1 MANGNDNNNGG
12 GGGNQQNT
20 GEMSSQAALA
30 REILERENETVE
42 KLRERNQQLS
52 AAVQT
57 MQTLDNI
64 AMSNQ
69 RRATRQNELV
79 EAKLEIENNILK
91 IMKKEY
97 EEAVKQGE
105 LTDQQIQQYETQLAA
120 QREITSEL
128 EAQRYITE
136 GMADAQGDIASAA
149 LKFAG
154 ITGKMNLTA
163 KFAGMVGQTGSLKQ
177 AFADLADEIGNT
189 ASKAM
194 LINATSQ
201 KISQGIMAIVAMMI
215 EQALAL
221 DTVLSQTTQ
230 NLNVNREYA
239 STIDDV
245 YQAQKLNG
253 LSAAQAGESFQ
264 SLHTQMSSFSQ
275 QSEGMRMSITQ
286 TGAQLSQLG
295 VSAGSF
301 ADGMDMSVQALRM
314 SADEARR
321 AQTDL
326 ARFAGDLGVAPE
338 TMAAG
343 FAQAGPHLAKFGSNA
358 VKSFKNVAKA
368 AKETGIEMNRIMDY
382 TAQFDTFEGAAE
394 RVGALNAALG
404 GDYLN
409 TMDLMEETDPAKR
422 IQMITDAISA
432 SGKSFEEMGYYE
444 KQMFAQAGGFSDV
457 EELSRAMSGSLD
469 DNATSTAENAMS
481 QEELARINRENL
493 SLQQKMAATLAEL
506 APGIMKIVSVFH
518 KLMIPVMKFVEY
530 GGAYVLPFLIALR
543 GYFFYLQMQQAAN
556 VRQLTAHQLAQ
567 IRQNTTQA
575 AGNAITLQSIA
586 TSIKKS
592 IVSGAETVAIYA
604 LIAADKAKALAGTI
618 SNTVQQK
625 GIAGTIAHIALKG
638 KDNAMTLAGAVA
650 SGAAATAMG
659 IWNLAKGAY
668 NIVTG
673 ISVATTLAFGK
684 ALIIATGG
692 IILIVPLVIG
702 LIAGLKA
709 MWEKG
714 GMAKGIV
721 IALGIAIAAMLG
733 PIGWAIAAIILLV
746 KNWDTVKAAL
756 WSTWEAVKWV
766 GEKLF
771 YVLTFPFQLAY
782 KYIMSVWDFFM
793 GSSPSPFAQSMVDG
807 IASVGKAILNFLTWP
822 YRKAWGIITGI
833 WDSIVGFFKTHWETI
848 KTIAITAIEIIG
860 RIWLGVLTGG
870 MSEVILFIYQ
880 NWEEVKA
887 FFGSIADWV
896 YQKFAAIAG
905 VGKIILKA
913 LKFPFNVLIKM
924 VNSMLA
930 GLEKVF
936 TLIIRVPKILPGPS
950 KYQIGPPS
958 LGRIPELAKGTDNF
972 EGGTA
977 LVGEQGP
984 ELVDMPKGT
993 AVSPA
998 GQTKKFGET
1007 LQNVAMTAAQI
1018 AGAIAKL
1025 TPVGGAVN
1033 MAAGAVAKGAGA
1045 VGKKEP
1051 TQINVVLE
1059 LDKRVLARHTE
1070 EIIIEKMNPAKG

>member
-1 MANGNDNNNGG
+1 MANGNDNSG
-12 GGGNQQNT
+12 GGGNKKNT
-20 GEMSSQAALA
+20 SEMADQKALA
-30 REILERENETVE
+30 QAILDREKETVDA
-42 KLRERNQQLS
+42 LRQKNEQLA

-57 MQTLDNI
+57 MSALDNV

-69 RRATRQNELV
+69 RRAERTNELV

-91 IMKKEY
+91 IMEL
-97 EEAVKQGE
+97 EFETAKQNKE
-105 LTDQQIQQYETQLAA
+105 LTDQQIQAYETQLAS
-120 QREITSEL
+120 QREITTEL
-128 EAQRYITE
+128 NAQLYLTE

-201 KISQGIMAIVAMMI
+201 KISQGIGAIVMMMI
-215 EQALAL
+215 EQAMAL
-221 DTVLSQTTQ
+221 DKVLSQTTQ
-230 NLNVNREYA
+230 TLNVNRAYA
-239 STIDDV
+239 SSIDEV

-253 LSAAQAGESFQ
+253 LTAEQASESFN

-275 QSEGMRMSITQ
+275 QSATMRTTITE

-295 VSAGSF
+295 VSSQSF
-301 ADGMDMSVQALRM
+301 ATGMDMSVQALRM

-326 ARFAGDLGVAPE
+326 ARFAGDLGMAPE

-343 FAQAGPHLAKFGSNA
+343 FAQAGPHLAKFGNNA

-444 KQMFAQAGGFSDV
+444 KQMFAQAGGFADV

-506 APGIMKIVSVFH
+506 APGIMKIVAVFH

-530 GGAYVLPFLIALR
+530 GGAYVLPLLIALR
-543 GYFFYLQMQQAAN
+543 AHFFFLQMQQAAN
-556 VRQLTAHQLAQ
+556 VRQITAHQLAQ
-567 IRQNTTQA
+567 IRKNSTDA
-575 AGNAITLQSIA
+575 AGNAITYTSIA
-586 TSIKKS
+586 ASIKKS
-592 IVSGAETVAIYA
+592 VVSGAETVALYA
-604 LIAADKAKALAGTI
+604 LEAADKAKALATAF

-625 GIAGTIAHIALKG
+625 GIAGTITMIALKA
-638 KDNAMTLAGAVA
+638 KDNAMTLAGAIA
-650 SGAAATAMG
+650 AGGAAAAMG

-673 ISVATTLAFGK
+673 ISVVTTLAFGK

-692 IILIVPLVIG
+692 IILLIPLIIG
-702 LIAGLKA
+702 IIAGLKA

-721 IALGIAIAAMLG
+721 IALGLAIAAMLG

-771 YVLTFPFQLAY
+771 YVLTFPFQMAY
-782 KYIMSVWDFFM
+782 KYIMSVWEFFM

-833 WDSIVGFFKTHWETI
+833 WDSIVGFFREHWETI
-848 KTIAITAIEIIG
+848 KSIAISAITIIG
-860 RIWLGVLTGG
+860 RIWLAVLTGG
-870 MSEVILFIYQ
+870 MSEVILFIYE
-880 NWEEVKA
+880 NWEGVKA
-887 FFGSIADWV
+887 FFASIADWV

-905 VGKIILKA
+905 VGRIILKA

-977 LVGEQGP
+977 LVGEQGA
-984 ELVDMPKGT
+984 ELVNMPQGST
-993 AVSPA
+993 VSPA
-998 GQTKKFGET
+998 NKTKNFGET
-1007 LQNVAMTAAQI
+1007 LAKVAANTARMA
-1018 AGAIAKL
+1018 AGIAKF
-1025 TPVGGAVN
+1025 TPAGSAVN
-1033 MAAGAVAKGAGA
+1033 AVAGAVAG
-1045 VGKKEP
+1045 VGGGTGGKQQP
-1051 TQINVVLE
+1051 VTINVTLE
-1059 LDKRVLARHTE
+1059 LDKRVLARHVE
-1070 EIIIEKMNPAKG
+1070 EVMVDRLNPANA